1 MTSLGTRRL
10 MRKVIRCFPG
20 LKERTPNQARA
31 EKWKV
36 RDRNVWC
43 KEEGTVLR
51 SVLWVTV
58 EHGTVLRSV
67 LWVTVETFTGN
78 ETRKNKWITG
88 RKLLF

>member
-58 EHGTVLRSV
+58 E
-67 LWVTVETFTGN
+67 TFTGN